1 MNKKE
6 RNDIYHKI
14 IQDIHKDMVELRDHI
29 EQLERKIYYIHLSM
43 QDTTVIQ
50 KNKFI
55 FQKIKKWFTKWWTSI
70 VK

>member
-14 IQDIHKDMVELRDHI
+14 IQDIHKDMVELRDYI